1 MKTTF
6 DQILKTNLTLGSFP
20 VSSKIFSLGR
30 EAEIIANL
38 AQEKINEDGEKLREQ
53 LQTTFAGLERQLS
66 ILRSTQSYVEQ
77 QFASFNDN
85 N

>member
-6 DQILKTNLTLGSFP
+6 DQILKSNLTLGSFP

-38 AQEKINEDGEKLREQ
+38 AREKINEDGEFAKIMCSNIVDWMNELAKQAQSVLE
-53 LQTTFAGLERQLS
+53 LQMEKDQKS
-66 ILRSTQSYVEQ
+66 V
-77 QFASFNDN
+77 
-85 N
+85 